1 MDVILRISTA
11 TVLFVM
17 VLALLAR
24 PSPWRWT
31 LCFIAMALGTSTYV
45 MFNGVTDEFIPAP
58 WSWPWLIA
66 NLMGKTIV
74 ISVWL
79 FVQSSFD
86 DEFRFDR
93 FRIGV
98 SLVWLGLIL
107 NGNWRLKM
115 GIEGPFDFATVT
127 MALIL
132 MGHLIWTLLQGRDD
146 DLRLGRRMARIWV
159 SVIMVSL
166 LLLDLMIDLT
176 LGFSW
181 RPAGYVYVQNG
192 LILFAALALFLT
204 IIRIDITAIAPKL
217 STNDRPNHQLSEH
230 AEKLHQI
237 MNEAHLYLRSELRLS
252 DIVAQLPTSEAATRS
267 LIHDEFGHGHF
278 RSFLNRYRIKH
289 AQELMRSPDHK
300 ASKLIAIA
308 FDSGFASLA
317 SFQRAFKRETGQTA
331 SEWRAEQ

>member
-31 LCFIAMALGTSTYV
+31 LCFIATALGTSTYV